1 MGALTEE
8 EKLALGSSDLKFLLT
23 SCEIK
28 SASQGKLFEAGVNT
42 LAKFAAFVAS
52 EDDLKEVLKTDFG
65 LDPATSLANRAQI
78 ASYVVAWGQ
87 ARTRM
92 KAQAEAEANNEIRD
106 WTKPIPMSEY
116 LAMRQ
121 AFAKAFGK
129 QEDKHVPSKEYVEK
143 KLSELEGSE
152 FRAEALSEIVSRPDV
167 LQPVWK
173 AKAISRS
180 RRDPLR

>member
-1 MGALTEE
+1 METLTEE

-23 SCEIK
+23 TCEIK

-42 LAKFAAFVAS
+42 LAKFVAFVAS

-92 KAQAEAEANNEIRD
+92 KAQAKAEANNEIRD

-121 AFAKAFGK
+121 AFAKAFGEP
-129 QEDKHVPSKEYVEK
+129 EDKHVPSKEYVEK
-143 KLSELEGSE
+143 KLSELEAASSE
-152 FRAEALSEIVSRPDV
+152 QRP
-167 LQPVWK
+167 P
-173 AKAISRS
+173 AR
-180 RRDPLR
+180 

>member
-1 MGALTEE
+1 MGTLTEE

-23 SCEIK
+23 TCEIK
-28 SASQGKLFEAGVNT
+28 STSQGKLFETGVNT

-52 EDDLKEVLKTDFG
+52 EDDLKEVLKTNFA

-92 KAQAEAEANNEIRD
+92 KAPAEAEANNEIRD

-116 LAMRQ
+116 LAMR
-121 AFAKAFGK
+121 
-129 QEDKHVPSKEYVEK
+129 
-143 KLSELEGSE
+143 
-152 FRAEALSEIVSRPDV
+152 
-167 LQPVWK
+167 
-173 AKAISRS
+173 
-180 RRDPLR
+180 